1 MFQKLKN
8 LIDRY
13 SWFVFIMM
21 ILVLFL
27 NYIYPFDPSLSGLQL
42 EWLIMTQVFPGL
54 GIVCAMVAIIFKK
67 FNLSCFGPNFIFCTL
82 VKTFPCFFF
91 FHLFFR
97 SLTKCQF
104 LKLVKEN
111 V

>member
-67 FNLSCFGPNFIFCTL
+67 FNLFVLALILYFAL
-82 VKTFPCFFF
+82 W
-91 FHLFFR
+91 
-97 SLTKCQF
+97 
-104 LKLVKEN
+104 LKLFPAFSFFTYFLGV
-111 V
+111 

>member
-67 FNLSCFGPNFIFCTL
+67 FNLFVLALIL
-82 VKTFPCFFF
+82 Y

>member
-1 MFQKLKN
+1 
-8 LIDRY
+8 
-13 SWFVFIMM
+13 MM

-67 FNLSCFGPNFIFCTL
+67 FNL
-82 VKTFPCFFF
+82 
-91 FHLFFR
+91 LFWP
-97 SLTKCQF
+97 
-104 LKLVKEN
+104 
-111 V
+111 

>member
-27 NYIYPFDPSLSGLQL
+27 NYIYPFDPS
-42 EWLIMTQVFPGL
+42 
-54 GIVCAMVAIIFKK
+54 
-67 FNLSCFGPNFIFCTL
+67 
-82 VKTFPCFFF
+82 FFERTTVGMADHDASF
-91 FHLFFR
+91 SWIRYRMCHGCYYF
-97 SLTKCQF
+97 
-104 LKLVKEN
+104 
-111 V
+111 

>member
-42 EWLIMTQVFPGL
+42 EWLIMTQV
-54 GIVCAMVAIIFKK
+54 
-67 FNLSCFGPNFIFCTL
+67 LSYVPWL
-82 VKTFPCFFF
+82 L
-91 FHLFFR
+91 LFLK
-97 SLTKCQF
+97 SLTF
-104 LKLVKEN
+104 LFWP
-111 V
+111 

>member
-1 MFQKLKN
+1 
-8 LIDRY
+8 
-13 SWFVFIMM
+13 
-21 ILVLFL
+21 
-27 NYIYPFDPSLSGLQL
+27 
-42 EWLIMTQVFPGL
+42 
-54 GIVCAMVAIIFKK
+54 MVAIIFKK
-67 FNLSCFGPNFIFCTL
+67 FNLFVLALILYFAL
-82 VKTFPCFFF
+82 WLKTFPCFFF